1 MTIMPKKF
9 NWDNMLNKAWLYTN
23 IFFVSGIIC
32 AMAFSWGT
40 FYPNKWSKQRVNS
53 DLEIFRFI
61 LSKTF
66 RVPKDFEIPSIFKN
80 ALFINQH

>member
-1 MTIMPKKF
+1 MWNGQDTIIMPKKI
-9 NWDNMLNKAWLYTN
+9 NWDNMLNKAWLYTK

-53 DLEIFRFI
+53 DLEIFYLDKI
-61 LSKTF
+61 
-66 RVPKDFEIPSIFKN
+66 KDLDLMLKM
-80 ALFINQH
+80 